1 MCADSGGAGLRPSFS
16 PERTI
21 AEGDMDYILNFRD
34 VDKDSLPQVGGK
46 NASLGEMIK
55 AGIRVPPGFAVTTES
70 YLNFITE
77 TGIKDKI
84 LERLSGL
91 NPEDVDALNK
101 TSAAV
106 QELIK
111 TAPMPAS
118 VKEAIGEGYA
128 KLCDNCLV
136 DVVPVAVRSSATA
149 EDLPTASFAGQQ
161 DTFLWIEGPDRVIDR
176 VQRCW
181 ASLFTARA
189 IAYRE
194 KNDFPHDKVLISV
207 GIQKMVNSKAA
218 GVMFTLNPTNGDP
231 SKVVIEG
238 SWGLGE
244 TVVSGEVN
252 PDKFVVDKVVREVN
266 ERTISTKHIECFF
279 DLEKDEVVHAEV
291 EQEMQCTCCLE
302 DTEIAELV
310 DTAKVIESHYGKAMD
325 IEWAID
331 KDLSF
336 PENVFIV
343 QARPETVWNQRRK
356 GSVIGKKTGYQLLME
371 QAMKRIKLPE

>member
-1 MCADSGGAGLRPSFS
+1 
-16 PERTI
+16 
-21 AEGDMDYILNFRD
+21 MDYILNFRD
-34 VDKDSLPQVGGK
+34 VDKDSLPRVGGK

-84 LERLSGL
+84 IERLAGL

-111 TAPMPAS
+111 GVPMPAS
-118 VKEAIGEGYA
+118 VKEAVKKGYA
-128 KLCDNCLV
+128 ELCDDCLV

-181 ASLFTARA
+181 ASLFTPRA

-194 KNDFPHDKVLISV
+194 KNDFPHEKVLISV

-336 PENVFIV
+336 PENIFIV

-356 GSVIGKKTGYQLLME
+356 ESVIGEKTGYQLLME